1 MSLQDP
7 TANCLTRIRNG
18 LMRGKKV
25 VHAPF
30 SKFKHELVSLLVK
43 ERYINACEKVSVDGK
58 DALSI
63 TLKYIN
69 EAPAIREI
77 KRISKP
83 SLRGIQL
90 QLISQR

>member
-1 MSLQDP
+1 M
-7 TANCLTRIRNG
+7 
-18 LMRGKKV
+18 
-25 VHAPF
+25 
-30 SKFKHELVSLLVK
+30 LVK
-43 ERYINACEKVSVDGK
+43 EGYINACEKISVDGK

-83 SLRGIQL
+83 SLRRYSASTDLSEVKNGLGIYI
-90 QLISQR
+90 ISTNKGLMSDKEAKSLNVGGEVICEVF

>member
-1 MSLQDP
+1 MNS
-7 TANCLTRIRNG
+7 
-18 LMRGKKV
+18 
-25 VHAPF
+25 
-30 SKFKHELVSLLVK
+30 
-43 ERYINACEKVSVDGK
+43 CEKITVDGK

-83 SLRGIQL
+83 SLRRYSASTDLTEVKNGLGIFV
-90 QLISQR
+90 ISTNKGQMSDKEAKSLNLGGDVICEVF